1 MLRWAVTITIEE
13 GAAAF
18 GIAKVDAAV
27 GGLGRMHRMGRHA
40 T

>member
-1 MLRWAVTITIEE
+1 VHCMLRWAVTITIEE

-27 GGLGRMHRMGRHA
+27 
-40 T
+40 